1 MLRDRTRRPE
11 AKAKR
16 LTRRAERARKDA
28 ARLAWLLF
36 A

>member
-1 MLRDRTRRPE
+1 MIRDRTRKPE
-11 AKAKR
+11 AKLR
-16 LTRRAERARKDA
+16 TRTRRAERARRNA